1 MDFKSQL
8 NASTVDVNVLEL
20 LLIQDKSTNES
31 IHNQC
36 IDRARSLTLAQ
47 TLTDNTAGMVQVSS
61 VPIWSDPIRSDMAAN
76 SNDCWMV
83 WYYYYYTLSSTKFKF
98 KVGADR
104 IESSYIL
111 RWIWISLTAS
121 WTSRPPI
128 LHCIILWLPQWQ
140 VKKEYEKAVM

>member
-47 TLTDNTAGMVQVSS
+47 TLTDNTAGTVQVSS
-61 VPIWSDPIRSDMAAN
+61 VPIRSDPIWRQIQMIVEWFGTTTTTLYHRPSSSSSGRRWNRELVYVAMDMDILDRFLDVKT
-76 SNDCWMV
+76 SYPTL
-83 WYYYYYTLSSTKFKF
+83 YY
-98 KVGADR
+98 
-104 IESSYIL
+104 
-111 RWIWISLTAS
+111 
-121 WTSRPPI
+121 
-128 LHCIILWLPQWQ
+128 IIPQGQ
-140 VKKEYEKAVM
+140 VKKERYEKAVM